1 MQKSKNAT
9 IIIIGFILAYVL
21 FGACKLIIEINGIY
35 LYVINPLFWIVL
47 AIILSFVI
55 PKSYEKKKIKKE
67 IISYIIIA
75 ALSYIVAYILSGIFI
90 SFGKN
95 PYATTPKGYLTNMWI
110 TMSVIVAREYIRYK
124 LINNVYDKD
133 KVLIAILISIVYV
146 IMDLQLNRFF
156 TTEKISMLMIIKL
169 IAQVLLPS
177 IAKNVLFSY
186 LVMYSNWFPAVLYEF
201 IINTYNWTM
210 PILPNSPWIITVVI
224 ESMIPLIVFLYT
236 RYTILRNDLFKS
248 REKLINSDPRN
259 IITLVVVVV
268 LATWFAVGIF
278 PIAPI
283 AIATASMSP
292 EINVGDVCIIRKCN
306 PNDIIVGDVIQYQME
321 GYTVVHRVVE
331 KSQSNG
337 EVTFIT
343 KGDSNNSPDFYPVS
357 EEQLIGEVIYKIK
370 YIGYP
375 AIWLHLIQEQEE
387 MELEIETGGK

>member
-1 MQKSKNAT
+1 MQKSKNFT
-9 IIIIGFILAYVL
+9 IGIIVLILVYCIIGTCRLVIDSNNA
-21 FGACKLIIEINGIY
+21 Y
-35 LYVINPLFWIVL
+35 LYVINPLFWIGL
-47 AIILSFVI
+47 AIILNFLI
-55 PKSYEKKKIKKE
+55 PKMYEKKKIKKE

-75 ALSYIVAYILSGIFI
+75 ALSYIIAYILSGIFI

-95 PYATTPKGYLTNMWI
+95 PYATTIKGYLTNMWI
-110 TMSVIVAREYIRYK
+110 TMSVIIAREYIRYK

-146 IMDLQLNRFF
+146 IMDLGLYRFI
-156 TTEKISMLMIIKL
+156 TADKISMLMIIKL

-177 IAKNVLFSY
+177 IAKNTLFSY
-186 LVMYSNWFPAVLYEF
+186 IAMYSNWFPAVLYEF
-201 IINTYNWTM
+201 IINTYTWTM

-236 RYTILRNDLFKS
+236 RYTILRNELFKS

-292 EINVGDVCIIRKCN
+292 EINVGDVAIIRKCN

-321 GYTVVHRVVE
+321 GYTVVHRVME

-343 KGDSNNSPDFYPVS
+343 KGDNNNTPDFYPVN
-357 EEQLIGEVIYKIK
+357 EDQLIGEVIYKIK

-387 MELEIETGGK
+387 LEIETGSK

>member
-1 MQKSKNAT
+1 MQKSKKAT
-9 IIIIGFILAYVL
+9 IFVILLILAYSL
-21 FGACKLIIEINGIY
+21 LGNLKLVIEINKIY
-35 LYVINPLFWIVL
+35 LYIINPIFWIGM
-47 AIILSFVI
+47 AIILKNLI
-55 PKSYEKKKIKKE
+55 PKMYEKQKIKKE

-95 PYATTPKGYLTNMWI
+95 PFATTVKGYLINMWI
-110 TMSVIVAREYIRYK
+110 TMSVIIAREYIRYK
-124 LINNVYDKD
+124 LINNVYDND
-133 KVLIAILISIVYV
+133 KVLVAILISVVYV

-156 TTEKISMLMIIKL
+156 TSEKISMLMIIKL

-177 IAKNVLFSY
+177 MAKNTLFSY
-186 LVMYSNWFPAVLYEF
+186 IVMYSNWFPAVLYEF
-201 IINTYNWTM
+201 MINTYTWTL

-236 RYTILRNDLFKS
+236 RYTILRNELFKS

-259 IITLVVVVV
+259 IIALVVVVV

-283 AIATASMSP
+283 AIATPSMSP
-292 EINVGDVCIIRKCN
+292 EINVGDVAIIRKCN
-306 PNDIIVGDVIQYQME
+306 SNDVIVGDVIQYKME
-321 GYTVVHRVVE
+321 GYTVVHRVIE

-343 KGDSNNSPDFYPVS
+343 QGDNNNSPDFYPVS
-357 EEQLIGEVIYKIK
+357 QEQLIGKVIYKIK
-370 YIGYP
+370 HIGYP
-375 AIWLHLIQEQEE
+375 AIWLHLIQEQK
-387 MELEIETGGK
+387 ELEVETGSK